1 MEVHSIYE
9 FFLRMTRDYF
19 SHGYFY
25 YYLVPKRQ
33 HFDEERL
40 QKIENRLYE
49 VYKVTGCRTKRHRRK
64 KQGLAN
70 CVVLRY
76 KQELLIL
83 ATEGEH
89 ENLKRGLFKDIRISP
104 LRFAG
109 HEVYIQGL
117 RKGGL
122 PDATI
127 RMKESRVRKIKKIL
141 KGMELHRRS
150 KVIAFYQSLSPYPF
164 DGVNLQKFNLLKK
177 TNQRRRKGGLSKI
190 HWAEIK
196 PKWMYEKKYQRA
208 KSSYT

>member
-1 MEVHSIYE
+1 MEVFSIYE

-33 HFDEERL
+33 NFDEKRL
-40 QKIENRLYE
+40 RKIETKLYQF
-49 VYKVTGCRTKRHRRK
+49 YKVTSCRTRRHRRK

-76 KQELLIL
+76 KQEILIL

-89 ENLKRGLFKDIRISP
+89 ENLERELFSDIRTTP

-109 HEVYIQGL
+109 HEAYIQGF

-122 PDATI
+122 PDASI
-127 RMKESRVRKIKKIL
+127 RMKPSRIKRIKKIL
-141 KGMELHRRS
+141 KAIELHRKS

-177 TNQRRRKGGLSKI
+177 TNRRRGRGGLGKI
-190 HWAEIK
+190 RWTEIR
-196 PKWMYEKKYQRA
+196 PEWMY
-208 KSSYT
+208 KSKSGS